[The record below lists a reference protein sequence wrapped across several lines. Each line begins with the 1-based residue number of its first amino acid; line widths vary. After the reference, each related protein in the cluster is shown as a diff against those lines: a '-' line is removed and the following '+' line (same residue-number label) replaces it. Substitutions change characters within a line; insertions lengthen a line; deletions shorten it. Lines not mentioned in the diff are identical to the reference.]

1 MYRQKLPAPRRWDL
15 CQERAIHT
23 FQRTF
28 HSEDSR
34 HVGAVPF
41 VVFFFDFIL
50 GVGLVLNTIFV
61 DAVFSIACLETVA
74 PPQVPPMARKQ
85 AGAKDKEAEEAKAGA
100 ARKQTPPKAEEAA
113 EEEEEKP
120 ARALGS
126 AIFLAVVFGQL
137 SIVM

>member
-1 MYRQKLPAPRRWDL
+1 MSGKGNTHLPANLSFRRLSSCWSGSL
-15 CQERAIHT
+15 R
-23 FQRTF
+23 
-28 HSEDSR
+28 S
-34 HVGAVPF
+34 
-41 VVFFFDFIL
+41 VFFFDFIL

-85 AGAKDKEAEEAKAGA
+85 AGAKDKEAEEAKAGG